1 MTDFYLTSPRNST
14 SPKPIRNF
22 KVRLV
27 LVLKE
32 EDWEVALASVS
43 FQALDSLSYRILKEY
58 PSGLVMA
65 VNSGMTDRFSRFE

>member
-1 MTDFYLTSPRNST
+1 M
-14 SPKPIRNF
+14 
-22 KVRLV
+22 
-27 LVLKE
+27 VLKE